1 MVTAPAP
8 AFSDSHAL
16 SPANAGAAQ
25 TSSNSSPSF
34 ESVYQ
39 SLPSQAGGSE
49 GGPGPQ
55 LPNSK
60 QPGSKKGSPKASDD
74 HLPAV
79 AAVAVA
85 TDPAP
90 QRPSLSFGRAAAPG
104 SLGQLSAASVGETEL
119 AASQLHGLRAGPS
132 TGLALS
138 RQLAPG
144 RDPAFNPQGSI
155 PTPPESLAA
164 PAPEIEGPDS
174 RRSPENP
181 SRGSAAGP
189 SSQRSVDPALFSKG
203 LAASLAPKSE
213 NLAFSLRL
221 LDSTSAARRTPVAP
235 QPGTARTQQ
244 ATLTKNDEH
253 PPASPAAA
261 TAARA
266 PAPANLPG
274 EFAAATATAT
284 ANAVWADASAP
295 AHPDLRT
302 NIQISEPRE
311 AANPSA
317 VAALHEAQ
325 PVLPETPR
333 PSTTGEILL
342 QLGGKDQAAAIR
354 VSDRAGTVNVSV
366 HAADPDLRSS
376 LRSNLGD
383 LASQLTH
390 QGWKTDVVKTG
401 TVLTRGETSQDSRQD
416 GHRSSSQQQPSA
428 QGERQ
433 PQRDR
438 RANSGQWLAELE
450 EQASGKPGGTN

>member
-25 TSSNSSPSF
+25 TSSHSSPSF
-34 ESVYQ
+34 QSVYQ
-39 SLPSQAGGSE
+39 SLPSQAGSSE
-49 GGPGPQ
+49 GDSGPQ

-74 HLPAV
+74 NLPAV
-79 AAVAVA
+79 ATVAVA

-104 SLGQLSAASVGETEL
+104 SAGQFSAASVAETEVD
-119 AASQLHGLRAGPS
+119 ASQLPGLRAGS
-132 TGLALS
+132 NTGLASS

-164 PAPEIEGPDS
+164 PAPETEVPDS

-203 LAASLAPKSE
+203 LAASLAPKNE

-235 QPGTARTQQ
+235 QPGTARTQP
-244 ATLTKNDEH
+244 ATLTKNDER

-261 TAARA
+261 TATRA

-274 EFAAATATAT
+274 EFAAATATA
-284 ANAVWADASAP
+284 NPVWADASAP

-302 NIQISEPRE
+302 DIQISEPRE

-325 PVLPETPR
+325 PVLPETPK
-333 PSTTGEILL
+333 PNATGEILL

-376 LRSNLGD
+376 LRSNLGE

-416 GHRSSSQQQPSA
+416 GQRSSGQQQPSA